1 MRQGIEKM
9 ITVVVNCKGA
19 TSLQYDEVNRLANVS
34 PSNPPAGLV
43 FHCASPTEDGW
54 LVVDVWE
61 SEEAFKKF
69 AERLMPA
76 IQQVGIEGHPE
87 IYRTHNVI
95 GSGVR
100 VTA

>member
-1 MRQGIEKM
+1 M
-9 ITVVVNCKGA
+9 ITVVINCPGVS
-19 TSLQYDEVNRLANVS
+19 SLQYEEACRLANVS

-43 FHCASPTEDGW
+43 FHCGSPTEDGW

-69 AERLMPA
+69 GERLMPA
-76 IQQVGIEGHPE
+76 VKEAGIDAHPM
-87 IYRTHNVI
+87 IYRTHQVM
-95 GSGVR
+95 GSAIP